1 MTTIPLLAQGQ
12 PPGAASFTLDVNTL
26 LIIIA
31 VLLLLVIGILG
42 YILIASTD
50 VYRKRK
56 GLKKPGERI
65 LKSLLLIM
73 ASAGALQV
81 FGQEAAPP
89 AANPFSD
96 ASLLRYFLIGVVT
109 LEFIVMFVLIY
120 WIRFFTGIEE
130 LQQEKAEAKKNCL
143 KALHRGGAVLINL
156 SR

>member
-120 WIRFFTGIEE
+120 WIRF
-130 LQQEKAEAKKNCL
+130 LPVSRNCSRKKPRQR
-143 KALHRGGAVLINL
+143 KTV
-156 SR
+156 